1 MKDGM
6 LEFKDAPMFGRV
18 MRNEELCKQVLEV
31 ILNIEI
37 DHIEYLNTEQE
48 VSAYNDAKGV
58 RLDVYLKSSDKV
70 FDIEMQ
76 TTDTPYGKRMR
87 YYQAAIDSTLL
98 NKGEDYTKL
107 VESYII
113 FISTQDP
120 FGKDIPLYTIERRC
134 METDIVDN
142 FDDSHWLILNAK
154 AWDKD
159 TDKAR
164 SELLQYIQS
173 SKVGDSSLIQAI
185 SHEVDRNN
193 SDSEWRQSVMGF
205 MTYEIHQRGQRSYYE
220 QIGFTRGV
228 EQGEAI
234 GEARGEAIG
243 EARNKAL
250 IDKLLADD
258 RIDDL
263 KRSTTDEAFCNRLY
277 EEYGL

>member
-87 YYQAAIDSTLL
+87 YYQSAIDSSLL

-164 SELLQYIQS
+164 SELLQYIQN

-205 MTYEIHQRGQRSYYE
+205 MTYEMHYKGQISHAEQKGFARGCAE
-220 QIGFTRGV
+220 
-228 EQGEAI
+228 
-234 GEARGEAIG
+234 GEARGRAEGVAEG
-243 EARNKAL
+243 EARKNAL
-250 IDKLLADD
+250 IDKLLADN
-258 RIDDL
+258 RLDDL
-263 KRSTTDEAFCNRLY
+263 KRSTTDEAFCSELY
-277 EEYGL
+277 KEYGL